1 MKVEIGQYDDD
12 GVERTIS
19 VHIDK
24 WDTWN
29 VDTTLAHIIAPLL
42 KKFKETAQTYPNDLT
57 KEQWDE
63 IIDDMIFAFE
73 TKSEQF
79 DALNACNTKCAEV
92 GSEICQECM
101 RETQDRMTRGFAA
114 FGKYYENLWD

>member
-42 KKFKETAQTYPNDLT
+42 KKFKETQNIT
-57 KEQWDE
+57 DE
-63 IIDDMIFAFE
+63 I
-73 TKSEQF
+73 
-79 DALNACNTKCAEV
+79 L
-92 GSEICQECM
+92 
-101 RETQDRMTRGFAA
+101 
-114 FGKYYENLWD
+114 